1 MHFHLIVVE
10 KQSYYGTKKS
20 SVAEKIEIFQYGF
33 TTI

>member
-10 KQSYYGTKKS
+10 KQSYHGTKKS